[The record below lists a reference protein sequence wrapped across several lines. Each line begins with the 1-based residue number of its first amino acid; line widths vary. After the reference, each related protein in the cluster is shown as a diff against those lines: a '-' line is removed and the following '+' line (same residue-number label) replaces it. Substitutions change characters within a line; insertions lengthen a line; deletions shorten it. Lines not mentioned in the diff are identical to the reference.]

1 MFVIGLHSLASIV
14 VIMYKYNYTIKK
26 RKLNSHI
33 DIFTKMFG
41 QTCSTYTVF
50 IQLNGNLCI
59 NDLVLFV
66 LIVQPEPD
74 VSISVCICD
83 AVKSND
89 CWE

>member
-1 MFVIGLHSLASIV
+1 MLCLFVGMYMLFYYKLFPFFLSRFAMFVIGLHSLATIV

-50 IQLNGNLCI
+50 IQLNANLCI
-59 NDLVLFV
+59 NDLV
-66 LIVQPEPD
+66 
-74 VSISVCICD
+74 
-83 AVKSND
+83 
-89 CWE
+89 

>member
-1 MFVIGLHSLASIV
+1 
-14 VIMYKYNYTIKK
+14 
-26 RKLNSHI
+26 
-33 DIFTKMFG
+33 MFG

-50 IQLNGNLCI
+50 IQLNANLCI